1 ESTSS
6 SQSSPG
12 FGVIIAIIAI
22 SLAFIGITHR
32 R

>member
-1 ESTSS
+1 M
-6 SQSSPG
+6 
-12 FGVIIAIIAI
+12 IAI

>member
-1 ESTSS
+1 M
-6 SQSSPG
+6 
-12 FGVIIAIIAI
+12 IAIIAI